1 MIIKNGLVFNEKG
14 EFEYR
19 DIYTQG
25 GLITEHPVLND
36 EEIDATGLYV
46 VPGFVDIHTHG
57 CIGHDFYSKEIAT
70 HLKSKGI
77 TSFCPTSM
85 TYDEATLNKMFD
97 SIGEATLEEMTNLAC
112 KSECARVLGINMEGP
127 FISKE
132 KAGAQN
138 IAYISEPDIDAF
150 RRLNKNSRIK
160 LVTIAPE
167 LEGADEFIN
176 ELKNEVNISIGHSMA
191 DYDTASKAFG
201 CGANHVTH
209 MFNAMN
215 GLHHR
220 DSGIPGAASDNEKVY
235 VELICDGIHLSP
247 SMIRAALKIYGEDR
261 VVAISDS
268 MEACDMPDGE
278 YSLGGQKVIKNGN
291 AATLTDG
298 TLAGSVT
305 NLYDA
310 FLTLVKNGISLG
322 TALKLVTINPAKSI
336 GMDKKVGTL
345 SVGAFADILL
355 MDKDLQLKRIL

>member
-1 MIIKNGLVFNEKG
+1 
-14 EFEYR
+14 
-19 DIYTQG
+19 
-25 GLITEHPVLND
+25 
-36 EEIDATGLYV
+36 
-46 VPGFVDIHTHG
+46 
-57 CIGHDFYSKEIAT
+57 
-70 HLKSKGI
+70 
-77 TSFCPTSM
+77 
-85 TYDEATLNKMFD
+85 
-97 SIGEATLEEMTNLAC
+97 
-112 KSECARVLGINMEGP
+112 
-127 FISKE
+127 
-132 KAGAQN
+132 
-138 IAYISEPDIDAF
+138 
-150 RRLNKNSRIK
+150 
-160 LVTIAPE
+160 
-167 LEGADEFIN
+167 
-176 ELKNEVNISIGHSMA
+176 MA
-191 DYDTASKAFG
+191 DYDTASRAFG